1 MPDWT
6 VRRRLPAPQPAWYIL
21 PEDAGGSLQHPFR
34 QPEQDV
40 VKWQN
45 QMYAVTRRNRHTVVY
60 VPVPLPPSTL
70 IGLQSSSSSSDNEE
84 D

>member
-21 PEDAGGSLQHPFR
+21 PEDVGGQHPFR
-34 QPEQDV
+34 HVEQDV

-45 QMYAVTRRNRHTVVY
+45 QIYAVTRRSRRMVVY
-60 VPVPLPPSTL
+60 VPVPLPPDTA
-70 IGLQSSSSSSDNEE
+70 IGQESLANSSSSDNEE
-84 D
+84 